1 MDLISYEI
9 NVKSFFRF
17 PCYPKK
23 GIMQDYIEINIRKF
37 LKRYDERI
45 FWLFKGPI
53 LIKKTRYDYPKNG
66 CNFRDE
72 IIGKPE
78 FQFSYLNLDKI
89 RQCNE
94 MSKNNMSKIKRIID
108 KCEKKLIES
117 QMNSLIN
124 RFDISFNE

>member
-1 MDLISYEI
+1 MER
-9 NVKSFFRF
+9 N
-17 PCYPKK
+17 
-23 GIMQDYIEINIRKF
+23 
-37 LKRYDERI
+37 DERI
-45 FWLFKGPI
+45 YWLFKGTI
-53 LIKKTRYDYPKNG
+53 LIKKTRYDSPKNG

-72 IIGKPE
+72 FIGKPE
-78 FQFSYLNLDKI
+78 FQFSYFDLDKI

-94 MSKNNMSKIKRIID
+94 MSKNNISKIKLIID